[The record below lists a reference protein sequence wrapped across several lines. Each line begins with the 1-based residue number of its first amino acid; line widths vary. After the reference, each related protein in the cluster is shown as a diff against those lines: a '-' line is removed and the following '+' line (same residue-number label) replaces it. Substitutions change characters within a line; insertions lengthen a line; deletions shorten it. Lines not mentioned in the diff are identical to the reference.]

1 MADRRWTR
9 PDIEHARRHDGGAA
23 DAHSAG
29 PLTPQRRLARRTLRV
44 SVAVSAVAAMALV
57 AAACGGGG
65 SSSKTPKAPATPAA
79 TQTPVHAGIVTPLPF
94 TPGANL
100 TDQDLEA
107 RGHGQPGRGEFDGE
121 KLIIPSINVD
131 APFTVKTVPGNGQ
144 MPNPNSWNDVVYYDF
159 SNWPGL
165 GGVPGKGGNIV
176 LAGHVDY
183 IHHGPAVFW
192 DLRKLQAGDK
202 VQIQMKDGSVATYEV
217 VFNKFVDADTAD
229 FNKITA
235 ATAQE
240 SVTLVTCTG
249 DFNNGHYNERQIVW
263 AKRV

>member
-1 MADRRWTR
+1 
-9 PDIEHARRHDGGAA
+9 
-23 DAHSAG
+23 
-29 PLTPQRRLARRTLRV
+29 
-44 SVAVSAVAAMALV
+44 VSAVAAMALV

-131 APFTVKTVPGNGQ
+131 APFTVKTVPG
-144 MPNPNSWNDVVYYDF
+144 
-159 SNWPGL
+159 
-165 GGVPGKGGNIV
+165 KGGNIV

-192 DLRKLQAGDK
+192 DLRKLQPGDK